1 MLSRILTADGYGLP
15 LDALYMGVPMISL
28 LRRDDSSGLESAAA
42 DGDTSNT
49 NNIET
54 RSITTDKLASRV
66 GASLLNAIG
75 LDVLIYPTM
84 TEYEEGMIRCAL
96 DEEWFGTICQH
107 LKVSKDSSPLFDT
120 KRWVE
125 NLEAAFESMAVIRQD
140 VKDSSQYY
148 LDIVVNDDTDDRG

>member
-1 MLSRILTADGYGLP
+1 MFSRILTIDGYGLP

-28 LRRDDSSGLESAAA
+28 LRGDGSSGLESAA
-42 DGDTSNT
+42 DVDTSNS
-49 NNIET
+49 NGM

-75 LDVLIYPTM
+75 LSDLIYPTM

-96 DEEWFGTICQH
+96 DGEWFSAVYQK
-107 LKVSKDSSPLFDT
+107 LEASKDSSPLFDT

-125 NLEAAFESMAVIRQD
+125 NLESAFESIMLVQS
-140 VKDSSQYY
+140 KDEVSSGNYP
-148 LDIVVNDDTDDRG
+148 DIVVNDSTEDET